1 MSEKKGVF
9 LGMALVCMALAFAVG
24 FALAMFAVGGANI
37 LSRFALAW
45 QLCGGALYLAA
56 WTPAILL
63 VSSALSMERSENGAN
78 FISAASRAL
87 VPALVLAGAVSI
99 FYLLVVPGVRE
110 RKSWYEN
117 ASALFHTSL
126 ADAKL
131 QLENGRIS
139 EAQRLLLVCRSIDEH
154 DSRYLIVWDQ
164 VQNAFVRA
172 SAVGLPEAPTAQE
185 PQDPAWLSANRFYLE
200 SLKAQAE
207 GRTFDAHYLAKRSVA
222 IYPKRPEVLRLVE
235 ETWKALQVLGSG
247 AEEAAQAAY
256 YKRKLDAYAR
266 LQEGDYLE
274 AYRLFSELSAENPSD
289 ADVVN
294 YLSLS
299 RNGLSNAAFFIEEYE
314 RAFRRSDRGEFSLH
328 TEASGVR
335 WTLHAQR
342 LALSEDGVFFRD
354 VELRSLGSTA
364 LDITAPFARLRGNTL
379 LVRVVDADTPDL
391 VWEAVY
397 ASGGPGPMGPHIV
410 TLPFSEADVLDHV
423 RLSGPAADIPLALLV
438 SGMDLAKRF
447 GLDTVAL
454 RTELGLR
461 LAYPFVSLMLV
472 LLGAGLGIRFRAKNA
487 VRPIASYSSAPFL
500 VALSVVPLQI
510 ATDAG
515 RFAVSLTARLV
526 PGAFILAWIGFLC
539 ACTAVAVLL
548 AARVA
553 VNAPR

>member
-247 AEEAAQAAY
+247 A
-256 YKRKLDAYAR
+256 
-266 LQEGDYLE
+266 
-274 AYRLFSELSAENPSD
+274 
-289 ADVVN
+289 
-294 YLSLS
+294 
-299 RNGLSNAAFFIEEYE
+299 
-314 RAFRRSDRGEFSLH
+314 
-328 TEASGVR
+328 
-335 WTLHAQR
+335 
-342 LALSEDGVFFRD
+342 
-354 VELRSLGSTA
+354 
-364 LDITAPFARLRGNTL
+364 
-379 LVRVVDADTPDL
+379 
-391 VWEAVY
+391 
-397 ASGGPGPMGPHIV
+397 
-410 TLPFSEADVLDHV
+410 
-423 RLSGPAADIPLALLV
+423 
-438 SGMDLAKRF
+438 
-447 GLDTVAL
+447 
-454 RTELGLR
+454 
-461 LAYPFVSLMLV
+461 
-472 LLGAGLGIRFRAKNA
+472 
-487 VRPIASYSSAPFL
+487 
-500 VALSVVPLQI
+500 
-510 ATDAG
+510 
-515 RFAVSLTARLV
+515 
-526 PGAFILAWIGFLC
+526 
-539 ACTAVAVLL
+539 
-548 AARVA
+548 
-553 VNAPR
+553 